1 MRVEYDDNGRAVG
14 DDGGVRRGSSLR
26 VTFLVNI
33 WTAWWPSGVGVLPGS
48 MRADIVE
55 SSRAASAGAVGAG
68 EGGGWRGAPAGPPPG
83 PSSSFR
89 NSLPLSF
96 KRRRVSE
103 ITVPRWWSHR
113 RPGWPTASDEDVIVL
128 PFVSKGATL
137 MDDDD
142 DDDDDDANAAD
153 GDDDVEMS
161 GSIDGDGSGTTA
173 QDKDVVDD
181 DDDNDDDDD
190 DDDDDDEEEG

>member
-33 WTAWWPSGVGVLPGS
+33 WTARWPSGVGVLPGS
-48 MRADIVE
+48 MRRHRRVIPRRV
-55 SSRAASAGAVGAG
+55 R
-68 EGGGWRGAPAGPPPG
+68 GGGGGGGGRGWRGAQAGPPPG

-96 KRRRVSE
+96 ERRRVSE
-103 ITVPRWWSHR
+103 ITVPRWWSRR
-113 RPGWPTASDEDVIVL
+113 RPGWQTASDEDVIVL

-142 DDDDDDANAAD
+142 DDDDDDANDAD

-190 DDDDDDEEEG
+190 DDDDEEEEEG